1 MLITTVHVTPP
12 SSSREQHRAEKR
24 AWGEDDVP
32 AKKKIPKYSRIG
44 MEGKGIYV
52 VALLYPLVSRS
63 RISGVAEDGTSD
75 AVPIRP
81 S

>member
-1 MLITTVHVTPP
+1 M
-12 SSSREQHRAEKR
+12 EKN
-24 AWGEDDVP
+24 ASHEDDGP
-32 AKKKIPKYSRIG
+32 AMQKIPKYSRIG

-52 VALLYPLVSRS
+52 IALLYPLVSRS
-63 RISGVAEDGTSD
+63 RISGGAEDGTSD